1 MSRLHGLLLVIVACR
16 TSLVWRSSSV
26 LIVRIWEGVC
36 LRMVCR
42 VLVVIGRA
50 KVGSGVQVGSR
61 QSWVVGGRIVA
72 SLGCGFC
79 ATVADD

>member
-1 MSRLHGLLLVIVACR
+1 
-16 TSLVWRSSSV
+16 
-26 LIVRIWEGVC
+26 
-36 LRMVCR
+36 MVCR